1 MDALRGLAVGFLTS
15 KKFIGMLVGQIM
27 LGLFYLTSHLPA
39 GLEGL
44 ALEEAQV
51 AHVEAYISKAVYIL
65 LTWLAA
71 QGAADF
77 GKNQPPA
84 K

>member
-1 MDALRGLAVGFLTS
+1 MEAIKALAVGFFTS
-15 KKFIGMLVGQIM
+15 KKFVGMLVGQIM
-27 LGLFYLTSHLPA
+27 LALFYVTSHLPA

-44 ALEEAQV
+44 ALEAAQV

-65 LTWLAA
+65 LAWLAA

-77 GKNQPPA
+77 GKNQPPL
-84 K
+84 